1 MSLKTQENQER
12 NRFDDVKYSFDR
24 LFVNIMSPVKSNIN
38 LQTKTN
44 QSHSVKLKRNNEI
57 LENF

>member
-44 QSHSVKLKRNNEI
+44 QSHSVKLKKI
-57 LENF
+57 